1 MIYSNRFQ
9 QILKI
14 ALEQDEEYIS
24 VDELSKRLKTSRRTI
39 FRELQNANLR
49 PYHLQL
55 VSKQGKGIRLEGAK
69 TDKQRLFADLGTDSI
84 PYLDKEERR
93 KLLAFE
99 LLRFPEVK
107 KLVYYGNMF
116 SVSETTISNDLDAL
130 ASWLASYSIQLD
142 RKNKNKIQIF
152 GKEEDRRKAMSG
164 IIHET
169 IGAKEEA
176 IDYLD
181 PKALRKEIFESSQE
195 GILQL
200 LNQELLSAILDL
212 FTLERKELG
221 LDQYVQSSY
230 IGLII
235 HLVVAIERIKKGQP
249 IESDPSLYEEMAHTS
264 SMGQA
269 QKIAERIEQTFD
281 VQMPQA
287 EIVFIAMHL
296 RGAKSINPTEDGE
309 DQKIM
314 EVVYRFIDDFP
325 SAIASCLSTDP
336 QFIEGFV
343 THLRPTLIRLDR
355 SLPIY
360 NPLLDTIKTQYKELY
375 ELTVHAAKHI
385 EKIANV
391 SISEAEIA
399 FMTMH
404 VGASLER
411 RRSEARQTRL
421 HTGVVCA
428 SGIGVSALLSARLQ
442 YVFGSRLILET
453 LSLEQ
458 YKERSEQF
466 DLIISTFDLA
476 EKETKIVK
484 VNPLLSQQDIDRI
497 RDVIE
502 EIRQSV
508 HSAKEDDAMEKLK
521 RIEKMSKSARHIID
535 DLVFVTQ
542 PAQMDLSQLIEEAS
556 VLAKGSPSQ
565 IAKDLHAREE
575 LGSILV
581 PELGF
586 GLLHTKTAGVKKPQ
600 VQFLWPDQ
608 PYFTQYENIEVVFV
622 LLMPNEANSY
632 EQKLLSLIST
642 HMMDDDRLRQAVF
655 AHEERHIQQVL
666 SSIYLQSIHAEMA

>member
-1 MIYSNRFQ
+1 MIYTNRFQ

-24 VDELSKRLKTSRRTI
+24 IDALSKRLKTSRRTI

-49 PYHLQL
+49 PYDLQL
-55 VSKQGKGIRLEGAK
+55 VSKQGKGIRLEGEK
-69 TDKQRLFADLGTDSI
+69 NNKQRLLAALETESI
-84 PYLDKEERR
+84 PYLNKEERR

-130 ASWLASYSIQLD
+130 EPWLSSYGIRLD
-142 RKNKNKIQIF
+142 RKNKNKIRIF
-152 GKEEDRRKAMSG
+152 GKEEDRRKAMSE
-164 IIHET
+164 IIHDT
-169 IGAKEEA
+169 IGAKEAA

-181 PKALRKEIFESSQE
+181 PKALQKEIFESSQE

-200 LNQELLSAILDL
+200 LNQELLGSILDL

-264 SMGQA
+264 NMIQA
-269 QKIAERIEQTFD
+269 QKIAKRIEQIFD
-281 VQMPQA
+281 IQMPQA

-296 RGAKSINPTEDGE
+296 RGAKSINPTEGSE
-309 DQKIM
+309 DKKIM
-314 EVVYRFIDDFP
+314 EVVYCFIEDFP
-325 SAIASCLSTDP
+325 NAIASCLSTDP

-343 THLRPTLIRLDR
+343 THLRPTLIRLNR

-375 ELTVHAAKHI
+375 ELTLHAAKHI
-385 EKIANV
+385 EKIAKV

-411 RRSEARQTRL
+411 RRSEARQTKL

-442 YVFGSRLILET
+442 YVFGNRLILET

-458 YKERSEQF
+458 YKDRFEQF
-466 DLIISTFDLA
+466 DLIISTFDMA
-476 EKETKIVK
+476 EKETKIIK

-497 RDVIE
+497 REVIE
-502 EIRQSV
+502 EIHQSA
-508 HSAKEDDAMEKLK
+508 HFDQEDGAMEKLK
-521 RIEKMSKSARHIID
+521 RIEKMSESARHIID
-535 DLVFVTQ
+535 DLVFVTV
-542 PAQMDLSQLIEEAS
+542 PSQMDLSQLIEEAS

-565 IAKDLHAREE
+565 IVKDLHRREE
-575 LGSILV
+575 LGSILI

-586 GLLHTKTAGVKKPQ
+586 GLLHTKTTGIEKPQ

-608 PYFTQYENIEVVFV
+608 QYFTQYENIEVVFV
-622 LLMPNEANSY
+622 LLLPYEVNSY
-632 EQKLLSLIST
+632 DQKLLSLIST
-642 HMMDDDRLRQAVF
+642 HMMEDDRLREAVF